1 MHKKELKIH
10 SILKYRVGLKKKILE
25 DKFDDLDN
33 FYRGMLK
40 WKYDSNPNEF
50 FDVRIGIY
58 RDF

>member
-1 MHKKELKIH
+1 VKFSQKEI
-10 SILKYRVGLKKKILE
+10 RGGNDE
-25 DKFDDLDN
+25 

-40 WKYDSNPNEF
+40 WKYNLNPSDF